1 MKKAQAH
8 KAQIRQEGADDS
20 TQRISRVRKL
30 PLAAWIS
37 AGIAGAAVIVLFVL
51 FFLSSAAGAG
61 ADKVALFYNADQRTF
76 PYVSMRYSLAQAGF
90 DMVVLDPKDAKT
102 EGESGRYIIPSKYT
116 DDEVVIIAAGPDS
129 FKVMSDINSMPS
141 GEVLGYCLIMPD
153 YPGNAALAGF
163 DPENPSCDIA
173 IFACDSLAGSVEQ
186 LSGSEMLFEKIS
198 GVDTVYGTPS
208 VTGGALSS
216 KIFVSTSQNRYL
228 SLAPNGQD
236 IRSLIYSSSFQSELA
251 GYLGLTY
258 TDTEGYTPANVWF
271 FLRMICILVCLA
283 ALLMFLFFIPVSK
296 PDKGDKFLKGRDSLA
311 MIIFAGISLWLG
323 LTVIVMSM
331 IPAVA
336 YYTRYLIIFAPVVL
350 IVGMFFARIG
360 FFLTNKIA
368 YKRRKGEGL
377 IKFLIAGVI
386 EVLLVLA
393 SVLLFS
399 DIAYRERTTTVWM
412 FAVMV
417 LLLDS
422 AVISMLA
429 TVDKKSR
436 FAGEGPGSYLGN
448 PIYFAETLIPAVAGL
463 VMALVGKDFTLL
475 RISLAGI
482 AVAALPYLAAQSIK
496 RSSDHF
502 ELAGIVHGLIM
513 ALLVFTAF

>member
-30 PLAAWIS
+30 PLAAWIA
-37 AGIAGAAVIVLFVL
+37 AGISGVMVIVLFVL
-51 FFLSSAAGAG
+51 FFMSAAGS
-61 ADKVALFYNADQRTF
+61 DPDRVALFYNVDARTF

-90 DMVVLDPKDAKT
+90 DMVVLGSEDAKT
-102 EGESGRYIIPSKYT
+102 EGESGRYIIPSKYS

-129 FKVMSDINSMPS
+129 FKVMSDINSS
-141 GEVLGYCLIMPD
+141 TAGNVLGYCLIMPE

-163 DPENPSCDIA
+163 DPGNPACDIA
-173 IFACDSLAGSVEQ
+173 VFACDSKAGSVEG

-198 GVDTVYGTPS
+198 GVDTVYGTPA
-208 VTGGALSS
+208 VTGGAMSS
-216 KIFVSTSQNRYL
+216 KIFVSTAQNRYL
-228 SLAPNGQD
+228 SLAPYECN
-236 IRSLIYSSSFQSELA
+236 IRSLIYSSAFQSELA

-258 TDTEGYTPANVWF
+258 TDTEGYTPANIWF
-271 FLRMICILVCLA
+271 ILRMVCILVCLA

-323 LTVIVMSM
+323 LTVIFMSM

-336 YYTRYLIIFAPVVL
+336 YYTRYLIIFAPCVL

-377 IKFLIAGVI
+377 LKFLITALI
-386 EVLLVLA
+386 EVLLVFA

-399 DIAYRERTTTVWM
+399 DITERERTTTVWM

-422 AVISMLA
+422 ATISMLA

-448 PIYFAETLIPAVAGL
+448 PIYFVETLVPAAAGL
-463 VMALVGKDFTLL
+463 VMAFIGKDFTLL

-482 AVAALPYLAAQSIK
+482 AVATLPYLAAQSIK